1 MKPFDI
7 EQAKAGKPVQTR
19 DGNDVEIVR
28 FDLRGEY
35 PILAVIKYPKADS
48 AITFTESGK
57 SFKDD
62 DSYHDLFMK
71 PEIKVGYIV
80 LEHDDAYLSGA
91 SPLTCVYETV
101 ESACKVA
108 NRFKNR
114 TVSKI
119 TWEAL

>member
-1 MKPFDI
+1 MKPFNL
-7 EQAKAGKPVQTR
+7 EEAKSGKPVQTR

-57 SFKDD
+57 AFKDD

-71 PEIKVGYIV
+71 SEIKVGYIV
-80 LEHDDAYLSGA
+80 LEHNDAFLSGVKP
-91 SPLTCVYETV
+91 SNHVYVTV
-101 ESACKVA
+101 ESACEVA
-108 NRFKNR
+108 NKYGNR

-119 TWEAL
+119 TWEA

>member
-35 PILAVIKYPKADS
+35 PILAVIKYLKADS

-57 SFKDD
+57 LFKDD

-71 PEIKVGYIV
+71 SEIKEGWIAILKDKKYYFNIYTTK
-80 LEHDDAYLSGA
+80 EKAETMGGAY
-91 SPLTCVYETV
+91 PNF
-101 ESACKVA
+101 VA
-108 NRFKNR
+108 V
-114 TVSKI
+114 TKI
-119 TWEAL
+119 EWEE